1 MKRGLI
7 FACLGLALL
16 LAGLPMIV
24 NAAPAGDIYCQTRP
38 ERPDLCQDDPP
49 PGGGGGDPTPQPTA
63 VPIYPPSISGSV
75 ACAVPGTNGWCLGG
89 AVLHLSASDPQGYAT
104 SLSGDLAGA
113 AFACAGTNCSQ
124 ALPTGTGSFHFQAT
138 SPASGLSSGLGSGSF
153 ASDPLPPTATLV
165 ISGTVGANGWY
176 TAASTSAT
184 GADATSGLASTQ
196 VSVDG
201 GGWQTSATL
210 LDGTHSV
217 VGRATDQAG
226 NQTLTA
232 AQVVRVDTTV
242 PTLSAAVT
250 SGTLVAGWFVT
261 DVTLTASASD
271 LTSGL
276 AQTEFR
282 LDGTAWQPGAQLT
295 VSADGLHQV
304 DFRTT
309 DQAGLTTQRTLSF
322 QIDQTPPTLAFAP
335 SGTLGASGW
344 FVGSVTLTITA
355 TDAQSGAALTEYRVN
370 GGSWTTGTTLTLG
383 EGRPSVEAR
392 ATDRAGNQSSVS
404 LVSTLNLQV
413 DLTPPT
419 LNILL
424 SGTPGLAAWYVSAVT
439 ATAQVSDA
447 TSGLA
452 LTEFRLDGGVWQPG
466 TMLTIA
472 TDGPHTVDFRTLD
485 QAGNLSNASRAF
497 KLDTTR
503 PISVFTRPAEGTET
517 KAAGTVAFAGSSSD
531 ALAGLATVEIS
542 VDDGLTWL
550 PLPIT
555 GGAWSY
561 GWDTLRLPDGLYPIL
576 VRASDRA
583 GNRENTARV
592 QIIIGNK
599 PPKVEVQASWW
610 LWESGALTV
619 QPRQIDLRDVTLRIS
634 CAPYHPDVVLIYP
647 GDQLPTALKW
657 DRLCGNGAYAA
668 ESGDYPVTVT
678 ACDVFGHCAA
688 ATGVIKVP
696 FIAPPVPTWTPTP
709 QPSPTPAATATQ
721 LARSTTQPTAQPTLA
736 PAPHPRPVPR
746 EPTPEPNWLAAALL
760 IGLAGLVGLAS
771 AAIFD
776 PRPRALRRLG
786 KTLEK
791 LAGAEKL

>member
-1 MKRGLI
+1 
-7 FACLGLALL
+7 
-16 LAGLPMIV
+16 V
-24 NAAPAGDIYCQTRP
+24 
-38 ERPDLCQDDPP
+38 
-49 PGGGGGDPTPQPTA
+49 GGGSFAYDPTP
-63 VPIYPPSISGSV
+63 PS
-75 ACAVPGTNGWCLGG
+75 
-89 AVLHLSASDPQGYAT
+89 
-104 SLSGDLAGA
+104 
-113 AFACAGTNCSQ
+113 
-124 ALPTGTGSFHFQAT
+124 
-138 SPASGLSSGLGSGSF
+138 
-153 ASDPLPPTATLV
+153 ATLV

-176 TAASTSAT
+176 TAASAATT

-196 VSVDG
+196 VAVDG
-201 GGWQTSATL
+201 GGWQPSVTL

-226 NQTLTA
+226 GVALTP
-232 AQVVRVDTTV
+232 AQVVHVDTTA
-242 PTLSAAVT
+242 PTLSASIT
-250 SGTLVAGWFVT
+250 SGTLAAGWFVT

-271 LTSGL
+271 LTSGI
-276 AQTEFR
+276 ARTEFR
-282 LDGTAWQPGAQLT
+282 LDGAAWQTGTQLT
-295 VSADGLHQV
+295 VSADGPHQV

-344 FVGSVTLTITA
+344 FVGPVTLTITA

-370 GGSWTTGTTLTLG
+370 GGSWTTGSSLTLG

-404 LVSTLNLQV
+404 LASTLNLQV

-447 TSGLA
+447 TSGVA
-452 LTEFRLDGGVWQPG
+452 FTEFRLDGGAWQTG
-466 TMLTIA
+466 TTMTVA
-472 TDGPHTVDFRTLD
+472 TDGPHTVDFRTRD
-485 QAGNLSNASRAF
+485 QAGNLSSASRAF

-503 PISVFTRPAEGTET
+503 PISAFTRPAEGTEA

-542 VDDGLTWL
+542 VDNGLTWQVL
-550 PLPIT
+550 PHT
-555 GGAWSY
+555 DGAWSY

-576 VRASDRA
+576 VRASDLA

-610 LWESGALTV
+610 LWESGSLTV

-688 ATGVIKVP
+688 ATGVIQVP
-696 FIAPPVPTWTPTP
+696 FIAPPVLTWTPTAEPTATSRP
-709 QPSPTPAATATQ
+709 QPTARPTA
-721 LARSTTQPTAQPTLA
+721 QPTAQPTLA
-736 PAPHPRPVPR
+736 SASHPRPLPR
-746 EPTPEPNWLAAALL
+746 TPTPEPNWLAASLL

-786 KTLEK
+786 KTLAE
-791 LAGAEKL
+791 LARAQPLSPD